1 VWTQTNIHSVV
12 VSPSVRVGGLGDEA
26 ECLPYNLTQS
36 TVAKLQEVSL
46 RCGDVVPGSLTAQGI
61 NVKGRMG
68 MLAELLDR
76 CGEQELLDFFS
87 A

>member
-1 VWTQTNIHSVV
+1 MSDLYVDKFKFQ
-12 VSPSVRVGGLGDEA
+12 VSPFLFGSPRRR
-26 ECLPYNLTQS
+26 S
-36 TVAKLQEVSL
+36 
-46 RCGDVVPGSLTAQGI
+46 RVPGSLTAQGI